1 MMLYLKHCEKK
12 YPNLVADAVK
22 AAEIGT
28 RWASM
33 PIPPDQAIWID
44 KSAAYTKKEAIFADG
59 ESVALEE
66 MAIEYGKM
74 KSEVFFL
81 KGQVKVLH
89 AVIQSQ
95 NEDREILL
103 NDMKELETING
114 ILCDKLER
122 PQ

>member
-28 RWASM
+28 RWAGM
-33 PIPPDQAIWID
+33 PM
-44 KSAAYTKKEAIFADG
+44 YTKEETIFADG
-59 ESVALEE
+59 ESVALED
-66 MAIEYGKM
+66 MAIEYEKI
-74 KSEVFFL
+74 KQEVFFL
-81 KGQVKVLH
+81 KGQVMMLQ
-89 AVIQSQ
+89 AVIKAQ
-95 NEDREILL
+95 NEDMEILRA
-103 NDMKELETING
+103 DMAELETING